1 MKRVKPIVAAFLA
14 LLLAV
19 PAMAQENMSYENV
32 DPTGQTV
39 SFWHQHSRER
49 ETALQEIV
57 DRFNAENEYG
67 ITVVAEYQGG
77 YDDIFQKMVTLLGT
91 NETPNIVVAY
101 QNQAATYQLVDG
113 LVDMTPLVESD
124 RWGLSE
130 EDVADFFPGFF
141 QSDVFPTFDN
151 QRLGIAPNRSMEV
164 LYFNQDW
171 LDELREQGL
180 IDFEGAPTTPEQFEA
195 AACAASENA
204 FSGATATGT
213 PYGYELSIDAS
224 RFASWTF
231 AFGGNVY
238 DAETNR
244 YTLDDPGA
252 IAAMTFLQG
261 LFDKGCAVFVAE
273 QYGDQTNF
281 GAGRT
286 LFTVSSSSGLPFYQS
301 AVEAG
306 ANFEWNVAAI
316 PHTTPEPVMNVYGA
330 SVSIPAGHSPEAT
343 LASWLFLKY
352 YTGTEAQAEWA
363 AASQYFPVRESV
375 AAGLGDVFA
384 ELPSYQTAFEMLE
397 YGIAEPNVPG
407 YDFVRALLDSEM
419 AAIMDGADVEE
430 TLEFATREA
439 NLILDEQLEQLD

>member
-1 MKRVKPIVAAFLA
+1 MKIGRFVLAALLA
-14 LLLAV
+14 LLLAS
-19 PAMAQENMSYENV
+19 PAMAQEAVDYENV
-32 DPTGQTV
+32 DPSGQTV
-39 SFWHQHSRER
+39 TFWHQHSRER
-49 ETALQEIV
+49 ETALLEIV
-57 DRFNAENEYG
+57 EEFNTTNEHG

-77 YDDIFQKMVTLLGT
+77 YDDIFQKMVALLGT
-91 NETPNIVVAY
+91 QDTPNIVVAY

-113 LVDMTPLVESD
+113 LVDMTPLVESE
-124 RWGLSE
+124 RWGLTQ
-130 EDVADFFPGFF
+130 EDIDDFFPGFW
-141 QSDVFPTFDN
+141 QSDIFPSFDN
-151 QRLGIAPNRSMEV
+151 QRLGIAPNRSMEM
-164 LYFNQDW
+164 LYYNQSW

-180 IDFEGAPTTPEQFEA
+180 IDFEGPPTTPEQFEA

-204 FSGATATGT
+204 FSGATATGR

-252 IAAMTFLQG
+252 IAAMEFLQG
-261 LFDKGCAVFVAE
+261 LFEKGCAVFVSE

-306 ANFEWNVAAI
+306 AGFEWNVAAI

-330 SVSIPAGHSPEAT
+330 SVSLPAGHTPEETVA
-343 LASWLFLKY
+343 AWLFLKY
-352 YTGTEAQAEWA
+352 YTGTEAQAAWA
-363 AASQYFPVRESV
+363 TASQYFPVRESV
-375 AAGLGDVFA
+375 AAGLTEFF
-384 ELPSYQTAFEMLE
+384 ESLPPYQTAFELLD

-407 YDFVRALLDSEM
+407 YDFVRALIDSEM
-419 AAIMDGADVEE
+419 AAIMDGADVAE
-430 TLEFATREA
+430 TLTFANREA
-439 NLILDEQLEQLD
+439 NLILDDQMAQLD